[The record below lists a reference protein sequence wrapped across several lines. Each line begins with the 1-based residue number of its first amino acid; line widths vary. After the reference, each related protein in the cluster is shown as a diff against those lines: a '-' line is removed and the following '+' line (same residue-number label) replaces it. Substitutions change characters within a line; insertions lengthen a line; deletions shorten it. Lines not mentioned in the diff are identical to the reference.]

1 MNSSTPRTMWAYSLA
16 TEPGYASDHTPVSAS
31 TTPSTTRDHTAAA
44 DVVTTTGES
53 ATSTPI
59 TSAAQS
65 CQRRHVP
72 TCPVAIAT
80 TTFLRPAVES
90 NPNTFALVGEG
101 TDNQRSTP

>member
-1 MNSSTPRTMWAYSLA
+1 MNSSTPTTTCTYSLA
-16 TEPGYASDHTPVSAS
+16 TEPGAASDHSEVSTS
-31 TTPSTTRDHTAAA
+31 TTPNTTSPHTAAA
-44 DVVTTTGES
+44 DVVTTIGES

-80 TTFLRPAVES
+80 TSLRSDKTGLRLDWPAGQC
-90 NPNTFALVGEG
+90 T
-101 TDNQRSTP
+101 